1 MDKVEELI
9 KETIKAKFNLEEA
22 EYGDDLDEN
31 GNDVGL
37 YFLEKAKRLA
47 ETHDIRGLY
56 LLLDYFDEK
65 FDLEYEGVLE
75 RIQNEIGANFKL
87 DQILEAFY
95 EKFDQMLKKNIS
107 RATYFSYWFLS
118 NEMFEGFRKMF
129 NEVRSSKSEEFLE
142 RLSSWC
148 NGDYEEEQSIL
159 REDMKKW

>member
-1 MDKVEELI
+1 MDRVEELI
-9 KETIKAKFNLEEA
+9 GRISQINSDIRDYKAKYGVEQVMKDMGHEFDNLCEE
-22 EYGDDLDEN
+22 
-31 GNDVGL
+31 
-37 YFLEKAKRLA
+37 LA
-47 ETHDIRGLY
+47 ETHDIRGLLY
-56 LLLDYFDEK
+56 LLDYFDEE

-75 RIQNEIGANFKL
+75 VIQSEIGANFKL

-95 EKFDQMLKKNIS
+95 EKFDQILKKNIS